1 MNYRVVRKVFFTSA
15 FLCSIPTVDEPKKK
29 KHKKKKK
36 KPKPT
41 KDATSTAQDTAAK
54 ESTTETMELEHS
66 DDLDSDN

>member
-1 MNYRVVRKVFFTSA
+1 MVREVFFTSA

-36 KPKPT
+36 KPKPKPT
-41 KDATSTAQDTAAK
+41 KDATSTVQDTAAK
-54 ESTTETMELEHS
+54 ESMTETMELEHS